1 MKNAEQKTEN
11 GILLKEETVSF
22 GGMILEYRLLV
33 CNTYADRFRIRVQK
47 GEERAEH
54 SLGNDVEEA
63 IRQYRAVVRGRVT
76 PCGLEDVMCELSKWA

>member
-1 MKNAEQKTEN
+1 MKNTEQSAPN

-22 GGMILEYRLLV
+22 GGMLLEYRLMV

-47 GEERAEH
+47 GEERAEY

-63 IRQYRAVVRGRVT
+63 IRRYRAVVRGRVT
-76 PCGLEDVMCELSKWA
+76 PCGLEDVMLELCKWE